1 MDYVQYRL
9 CPIPFE
15 PWNEILVAA
24 LSEIGFESFMEE
36 EKIVLAY
43 IPLSSEDLVAIDA
56 ALNSFKTKEDLR
68 FDWSRMNIKHQNWN
82 EVWESNFE
90 PVYIENSLSIVAP
103 FHDASSRKNHV
114 IEIDPK
120 MSFGTGHHQTT
131 FLMCQEI
138 LSFVL
143 EGKSILDMGTG
154 TGVLAI
160 LAEQLGAKQCIAI
173 DIESWSVENT
183 KSNALRNGCSKI
195 IALEGGVS
203 IIPTMQYDFIF
214 ANINK
219 NVLKEQMSTYALNLP
234 LDGILLLSGFFVTDV
249 DELVLLAKELGL
261 SNVGMR
267 EKENW
272 ALIKLKK
279 TTMV

>member
-1 MDYVQYRL
+1 MDYVQYSL
-9 CPIPFE
+9 SPIPFE
-15 PWNEILVAA
+15 PWNEILVAE

-43 IPLSSEDLVAIDA
+43 IPESSENSVAIESILDG
-56 ALNSFKTKEDLR
+56 FKTKNDLV
-68 FDWSRMNIKHQNWN
+68 FTWSRKNIKHQNWN
-82 EVWESNFE
+82 AVWESNFE
-90 PVYIENSLSIVAP
+90 PVFIENSLSIVAP
-103 FHDASSRKNHV
+103 FHDASSRKNRV

-131 FLMCQEI
+131 FLMCKEI
-138 LSFVL
+138 LSLAL

-160 LAEQLGAKQCIAI
+160 LAEHLGAKQCIAI

-183 KSNALRNGCSKI
+183 KSNALRNGCTKI

-203 IIPTMQYDFIF
+203 KIPSMQFDYIF

-219 NVLKEQMSTYALNLP
+219 NVLKEQMKTYALNLKP
-234 LDGILLLSGFFVTDV
+234 DGILLLSGFFITDV
-249 DELVLLAKELGL
+249 DELVLFANKLGLAK
-261 SNVGMR
+261 VGIR

-272 ALIKLKK
+272 ALIKLEK